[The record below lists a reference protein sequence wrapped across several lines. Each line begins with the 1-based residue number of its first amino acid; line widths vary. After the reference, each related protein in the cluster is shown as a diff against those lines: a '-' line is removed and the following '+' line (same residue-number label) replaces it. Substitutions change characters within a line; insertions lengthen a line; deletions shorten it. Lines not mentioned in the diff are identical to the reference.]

1 MIDANKAAAGDTVA
15 AKSAKRLGLSGFF
28 YQRSNLVLAAVLTA
42 VFGGYLLFVSIPQSA
57 SFAVSGNGPQSLGT
71 SVGFNSTDVLAFL
84 ASRTE
89 DMILGYIASNQI
101 WDTLFALIYGVMYV
115 VWLSVL
121 FRPFA
126 QRVAWLNLLPFGQ
139 VIFDW
144 LENFALASLSSQYLT
159 DGVVSSSLAQLASV
173 SAMIKWVFS
182 GVVTLSIAVGIVARI
197 TRAIKNRKR
206 P

>member
-42 VFGGYLLFVSIPQSA
+42 VFGSYLLFVSIPQSA
-57 SFAVSGNGPQSLGT
+57 SFAVPGNGPQSLGT
-71 SVGFNSTDVLAFL
+71 SIGFNSTDVLAFL
-84 ASRTE
+84 TSRTE

-159 DGVVSSSLAQLASV
+159 DGVVSFSLAQLASV

-182 GVVTLSIAVGIVARI
+182 GVVTLSIAVGIVARV

>member
-1 MIDANKAAAGDTVA
+1 MVDANKAAGANTA
-15 AKSAKRLGLSGFF
+15 PAKPGKRGGLSGFF

-57 SFAVSGNGPQSLGT
+57 SFAVPGNDPQSLGT
-71 SVGFNSTDVLAFL
+71 SIGFNSADVLAFL
-84 ASRTE
+84 GSRTE

-126 QRVAWLNLLPFGQ
+126 HRVAWLNLLPFGQ

-182 GVVTLSIAVGIVARI
+182 GVVTLSIAVGIVARV

>member
-71 SVGFNSTDVLAFL
+71 SIGFNSTDVFAFL

-126 QRVAWLNLLPFGQ
+126 HRVAWLNLLPFGQ

>member
-42 VFGGYLLFVSIPQSA
+42 VFGSYLLFVSIPQSA
-57 SFAVSGNGPQSLGT
+57 SFAVPGNDPQSLGT
-71 SVGFNSTDVLAFL
+71 SIGFNSTDVLAFL
-84 ASRTE
+84 TSRTE

-182 GVVTLSIAVGIVARI
+182 GVVTLSIAVGIVARV

>member
-1 MIDANKAAAGDTVA
+1 MVDANKATAGNGVP
-15 AKSAKRLGLSGFF
+15 AKPVKRVGLSGFF
-28 YQRSNLVLAAVLTA
+28 YQRSSLLLAVLLTA

-57 SFAVSGNGPQSLGT
+57 SFAAPGSGPQSLGT
-71 SVGFNSTDVLAFL
+71 SIGFDSSDVLAFL

-126 QRVAWLNLLPFGQ
+126 HRVAWLNLLPFGQ

>member
-42 VFGGYLLFVSIPQSA
+42 VFGSYLLFVSIPQSA

-71 SVGFNSTDVLAFL
+71 SIGFNSTDVLAFL
-84 ASRTE
+84 TYRTE

-126 QRVAWLNLLPFGQ
+126 QRVTWLNLLPFGQ

>member
-1 MIDANKAAAGDTVA
+1 MVDANKATAGNGVP
-15 AKSAKRLGLSGFF
+15 AKPVKRVGLSGFF
-28 YQRSNLVLAAVLTA
+28 YQRSSLLLAVLLTA

-57 SFAVSGNGPQSLGT
+57 SFAAPGSGPQSLGT
-71 SVGFNSTDVLAFL
+71 SIGFDSSDVLAFL

-126 QRVAWLNLLPFGQ
+126 HRVAWLNLLPFGQ

-206 P
+206 L

>member
-71 SVGFNSTDVLAFL
+71 SIGFNSTDVLAFL

-121 FRPFA
+121 FKPFA

-173 SAMIKWVFS
+173 SAIIKWVFS

-197 TRAIKNRKR
+197 TRVIKNRKR

>member
-71 SVGFNSTDVLAFL
+71 SIGFNSTDVLAFL

-121 FRPFA
+121 FKPFA

-173 SAMIKWVFS
+173 SAIIKWVFS
-182 GVVTLSIAVGIVARI
+182 GVVTLSIAVGIVARV

>member
-71 SVGFNSTDVLAFL
+71 SIGFNSADVLAFL

>member
-71 SVGFNSTDVLAFL
+71 SIGFNSTDVLAFL

-121 FRPFA
+121 FKPFA

-173 SAMIKWVFS
+173 SAIIKWVFS

>member
-1 MIDANKAAAGDTVA
+1 MVDANKATAGNGVP
-15 AKSAKRLGLSGFF
+15 AKPVKRVGLSGFF
-28 YQRSNLVLAAVLTA
+28 YQRSSLLLAVLLTA

-57 SFAVSGNGPQSLGT
+57 SFEVPGSGPQSLGT
-71 SVGFNSTDVLAFL
+71 SIGFDSSDVLAFL

-121 FRPFA
+121 FKPFA

-144 LENFALASLSSQYLT
+144 LENFALASLSSQYLA

-173 SAMIKWVFS
+173 SAMVKWVFS
-182 GVVTLSIAVGIVARI
+182 GVVTLSIAVGIVARVI
-197 TRAIKNRKR
+197 RAIKNRKR